1 MICGRKR
8 PPTMNLAS
16 MLRKIVLPDNMA
28 AQLFPQIFLGA
39 DTKICGKNVLGG
51 LAILCVRNGALN
63 ARKIVPHY
71 LADPGILYV
80 KPQVDGSSVRGTR
93 CVLPRSSWSVGTRQQ
108 AWLQLRAADFAQP
121 GSRDSMH
128 RRTQT

>member
-28 AQLFPQIFLGA
+28 PQLFPQIFLGA
-39 DTKICGKNVLGG
+39 DTEICGKNVLGG
-51 LAILCVRNGALN
+51 LAILCVRNGMLS

-80 KPQVDGSSVRGTR
+80 KPQSSCSLT
-93 CVLPRSSWSVGTRQQ
+93 
-108 AWLQLRAADFAQP
+108 
-121 GSRDSMH
+121 
-128 RRTQT
+128 RRTTS